1 LLSCIY
7 RKPMYHEYF
16 GLRDEPFSASP
27 DDRFFFQTEQH
38 TEAVAS
44 LFYAILQRRGFG
56 LLVGKPGLGKTS
68 VLRRLV
74 FLLVEGKADVAF
86 LPQPYFDHQNIL
98 EAILTSLGIEP
109 QGVPAKNYRL
119 FYQYLMK
126 TRAAGKTC
134 VVIFDEAQNLDLSTL
149 EAIRMLSNFE
159 TSGQKL
165 IQIVLAGQPRL
176 VEMLKQDASEQIRQ
190 RINVVARLHPLA
202 SYEVFDYVGHRLQ
215 IAGGSL
221 GLFAPAALRAIAS
234 GSGGIPRNVNSIC
247 FSALSLAYALDRTEV
262 GSAEVIESIRDL
274 DLMSDDVHSE
284 GAPTERSTP
293 PARRDSSAAPAS
305 ARDASQANA
314 DGPVHTRL
322 SVIDQV
328 LATMRRKA
336 SSHYE

>member
-1 LLSCIY
+1 
-7 RKPMYHEYF
+7 MYHEHF
-16 GLRDEPFSASP
+16 ALRHEPFSASP
-27 DDRFFFQTEQH
+27 DDRFFYQTEQH
-38 TEAVAS
+38 TEAVAT

-56 LLVGKPGLGKTS
+56 LLVGRPGLGKTS

-74 FLLVEGKADVAF
+74 FLLEGKADVAF

-109 QGVPAKNYRL
+109 QGVLAKNYRL

-134 VVIFDEAQNLDLSTL
+134 VVIFDEAQNMDLNTL

-159 TSGQKL
+159 ASGQKL

-176 VEMLKQDASEQIRQ
+176 VEVLKQDASEQIRQ
-190 RINVVARLHPLA
+190 RINVVARLRPLA
-202 SYEVFDYVGHRLQ
+202 SYEVYEYIGHRLQ

-221 GLFAPAALRAIAS
+221 SLFDPAALRAIAS
-234 GSGGIPRNVNSIC
+234 GSGGVPRNVNSLC

-262 GSAEVIESIRDL
+262 GCAEVIEAIRDL
-274 DLMSDDVHSE
+274 DLTSDDVHSE
-284 GAPTERSTP
+284 GALIERSTAA
-293 PARRDSSAAPAS
+293 ARRDSSVTPAS
-305 ARDASQANA
+305 ARDTPQANGN
-314 DGPVHTRL
+314 GPVHTRL

-328 LATMRRKA
+328 LATLRRKA